1 MGTSCSPGMAV
12 NALPRSCAFALSSTE
27 WQQALTASPAQRNLH
42 RMAPTLG
49 NMGPLKM
56 NGSIYKNGLTSR
68 VSSEPEEQRKQ
79 QRKSRERWGRRT
91 RWWKKKVLMGLKG
104 NVETNREN
112 ERWCFF
118 KSIWKSIVFWSSL
131 CPQSQHN
138 TTQSLE
144 KISHKE
150 AVKKPYGSRALPQIE
165 VSKLENCLFPNW
177 VQNHKLKKQFVRIC
191 WIQILS
197 VWIKWVCLFL

>member
-79 QRKSRERWGRRT
+79 QRKSRERWGKRTRRT

-118 KSIWKSIVFWSSL
+118 KSIWEHCILKSPLPTI
-131 CPQSQHN
+131 PTQHN
-138 TTQSLE
+138 TIHRKDLSQRSSEKTLRVTCLASNRGLE
-144 KISHKE
+144 IGKLS
-150 AVKKPYGSRALPQIE
+150 
-165 VSKLENCLFPNW
+165 VSKLSA
-177 VQNHKLKKQFVRIC
+177 K
-191 WIQILS
+191 S
-197 VWIKWVCLFL
+197 